1 MLLEEVRVPIDNEI
15 DVVSARQQGRQLGQ
29 KLGFSSS
36 ELTLIATAI
45 SEIARNMVSYAG
57 SGTMTISIVDVANR
71 TGIQIIAQDAG
82 PGIEDLPLALQ
93 DGYSTS
99 KSLGLG
105 LPGTRRLMDEFE
117 IESEPGKGTV
127 VRMIKWTRRK

>member
-1 MLLEEVRVPIDNEI
+1 MLLEEVQVPINNEI
-15 DVVSARQQGRQLGQ
+15 DVVAARQQGRQLGL
-29 KLGFSSS
+29 KLGFSGS

-45 SEIARNMVSYAG
+45 SEIARNIVSYAG
-57 SGTMTISIVDVANR
+57 RGVMTISIVDVMNR
-71 TGIQIIAQDAG
+71 PGIQIIAQDEG
-82 PGIEDLPLALQ
+82 PGIQDLSLALQ

-117 IESEPGKGTV
+117 IESEEGKGTTI
-127 VRMIKWTRRK
+127 RMIKWTRRK